1 MKKIVVI
8 GGGAS
13 GIVAAISAARKGG
26 KVTLLEHMDRV
37 GKKILSTGNGKCN
50 YTNRIQDK
58 SCYRGENPSF
68 VWPVFKQFGFE
79 DTLNFFLELGIYPK
93 EREGYF
99 YPASGQASSVLDVLR
114 MELSRL
120 SVNVVTGADIK
131 EIEKTQR
138 GFHIETSQ
146 GSFHGDACI
155 IACGLK
161 AFPKS
166 GSDGNLFPH
175 IEELGH
181 TFIDIV
187 PALVQLKAKQSFF
200 KSLAG
205 IRSDISVELYV
216 NQKQVARDRGEVQL
230 TEYGISGIPVF
241 QISRFAARALAEKK
255 DTQAV
260 LDFTPYLSM
269 EELKEELNRRFYR
282 EGAKKDCEEAL
293 IGFFPKKLIPV
304 LLKECGIEIH
314 KNAGILTERELKK
327 LAEKIKY
334 MRVTITGTKGFEHAQ
349 VCAGGVNTEEIN
361 PETLESKLVP
371 GLYFAGEVID
381 IDGICGG
388 YNLQWAWASG
398 YVAGIHGAE

>member
-1 MKKIVVI
+1 MKLKKVIII

-13 GIVAAISAARKGG
+13 GIMAAISAARKGAG
-26 KVTLLEHMDRV
+26 VTLLEHMDRV

-50 YTNRIQDK
+50 YTNRVQDK

-68 VWPVFKQFGFE
+68 AWPVLKQFGFG
-79 DTLNFFLELGIYPK
+79 DTLNFFLNLGIYPK
-93 EREGYF
+93 EREGYL

-131 EIEKTQR
+131 EIKKNQR

-166 GSDGNLFPH
+166 GSDGSLFPH
-175 IEELGH
+175 IEKLGH

-200 KSLAG
+200 KSIAG

-216 NQKQVARDRGEVQL
+216 NQKLIARDRGEVQL
-230 TEYGISGIPVF
+230 
-241 QISRFAARALAEKK
+241 
-255 DTQAV
+255 
-260 LDFTPYLSM
+260 LS
-269 EELKEELNRRFYR
+269 
-282 EGAKKDCEEAL
+282 L
-293 IGFFPKKLIPV
+293 IHI
-304 LLKECGIEIH
+304 
-314 KNAGILTERELKK
+314 
-327 LAEKIKY
+327 
-334 MRVTITGTKGFEHAQ
+334 
-349 VCAGGVNTEEIN
+349 
-361 PETLESKLVP
+361 
-371 GLYFAGEVID
+371 
-381 IDGICGG
+381 
-388 YNLQWAWASG
+388 
-398 YVAGIHGAE
+398 

>member
-1 MKKIVVI
+1 M
-8 GGGAS
+8 
-13 GIVAAISAARKGG
+13 
-26 KVTLLEHMDRV
+26 

-50 YTNRIQDK
+50 YTNRVQDK

-68 VWPVFKQFGFE
+68 AWPVLKQFGFG
-79 DTLNFFLELGIYPK
+79 DTLNFFLNLGIYPK
-93 EREGYF
+93 EREGYL

-131 EIEKTQR
+131 EIKKNQR

-161 AFPKS
+161 AFPIS
-166 GSDGNLFPH
+166 VSVGSLFPH
-175 IEELGH
+175 IEKLGH

-200 KSLAG
+200 KSIAG

-216 NQKQVARDRGEVQL
+216 NQKLIARDRGEVQL

-241 QISRFAARALAEKK
+241 QISRFAARALAENKN
-255 DTQAV
+255 TQAV
-260 LDFTPYLSM
+260 LDFTPYLSL
-269 EELKEELNRRFYR
+269 EELITELKRRFYQ
-282 EGAKKDCEEAL
+282 EGTEKDCEEAL

-304 LLKECGIEIH
+304 FLKECEIEIH
-314 KNAGILTERELKK
+314 KNAGLLTEWELKK
-327 LAEKIKY
+327 LAEEIKY
-334 MRVTITGTKGFEHAQ
+334 MHITITGTKGFEHAQ

-398 YVAGIHGAE
+398 YVAGLHGAE